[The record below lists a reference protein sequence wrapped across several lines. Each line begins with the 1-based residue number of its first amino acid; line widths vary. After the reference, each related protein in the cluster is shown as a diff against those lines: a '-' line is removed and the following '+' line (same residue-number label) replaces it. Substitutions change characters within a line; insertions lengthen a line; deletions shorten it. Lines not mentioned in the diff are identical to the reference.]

1 MSRENVEIVRRVY
14 ETLNLAERRVARR
27 GDQVLPSPEQIAE
40 MMGELFDPDVEVQQ
54 MAGIVGTAG
63 TFRGY
68 DGLLRARAE
77 LAEGLVD
84 LEWRPDEPFDELGD
98 RVVVGVRASST
109 GRASGVR
116 SELQI
121 AHLWELKDGRVVRW
135 VVYPSR
141 AEALEAVGLRE

>member
-14 ETLNLAERRVARR
+14 ETLNRAESRTRR
-27 GDQVLPSPEQIAE
+27 GDLLSSEQIAAT
-40 MMGELFDPDVEVQQ
+40 MGELFDPDVELEQ
-54 MAGIVGTAG
+54 MAAILGTAG

-77 LAEGLVD
+77 LAEGLAD
-84 LEWRPDEPFDELGD
+84 IEFRPVGPFDEVGD
-98 RVVVGVRASST
+98 CVVVAVRALST

-116 SELQI
+116 SEAQL

-135 VVYPSR
+135 VVYPTHG
-141 AEALEAVGLRE
+141 EALEAVGLRE